1 MKKTFLVSALLLSA
15 TLFAQDLSNTQQ
27 LDSVMLGT
35 KVPIARENS
44 GKIITKITQEQLATA
59 GGISVAT
66 LINEVSGIEI
76 NGSRSNDGQN
86 LGYYVRGARNR
97 QVVIMVDGVQL
108 NDPSQIANDYDLRL
122 VPTETIESIEILKGA
137 SSVLYGSGAATAVI
151 SITTKKSSKKKIAAT
166 FTSVVGTN
174 RSADTD
180 KDYDFEEVTNYA
192 GVNGTLG
199 SFFYDLTF
207 GNRYVNGLSAAAA
220 AEGEDELESD
230 TFNRFNTRALVGYNY
245 KDYIQYS
252 QFFSASRFKAD
263 FDNFDYTDAENQS
276 ITEEIKTGGHFHW
289 KYDKGIYVFN
299 DTFTWI
305 EREINSDFP
314 ARYDTKA
321 YTLDTYVTYEF
332 DLGITALVGLNH
344 SSNSFK
350 SYSVPF
356 GGNDFEQNIDDDEAQ
371 FTIYDPYASLTYVS
385 SFGLDISAGARLNI
399 HSDYGNHVV
408 YNVNPSYRINV
419 GASQVKLLASYSTAY
434 ITPSLFQLHDP
445 LYGNLELEPEE
456 NATLEGGV
464 EYTMGKG
471 FRASVLYFNRD
482 ENNFVDF
489 INIDPVNF
497 VFQYQNTAEGYTA
510 SGVEVEVAKQFGK
523 SVNLSVNYTNTQAD
537 ERFAIRIPE
546 HKANARLGYK
556 FSEKLSV
563 GLAYQYNGERE
574 DVFFNS
580 ESFESEMVTLES
592 YGLLDFNAALNV
604 SKNLKLFMNL
614 NNILDQEYQEVFRF
628 QTRGRNIRGG
638 FTLSF

>member
-1 MKKTFLVSALLLSA
+1 MNKIFLLGAMLLSA
-15 TLFAQDLSNTQQ
+15 TAFAQDLSNTQQ
-27 LDSVMLGT
+27 LDTVMLGT

-44 GKIITKITQEQLATA
+44 GKVITKITQEQLATA
-59 GGISVAT
+59 GGISVAA

-86 LGYYVRGARNR
+86 LGYYVRGGRNR

-137 SSVLYGSGAATAVI
+137 SSVLYGSGAGTAVI
-151 SITTKKSSKKKIAAT
+151 SITTKKASKKKISAT

-174 RSADTD
+174 RAADTD
-180 KDYDFEEVTNYA
+180 KDYDFEEVTNYV

-199 SFFYDLTF
+199 NFFYDLTF
-207 GNRYVNGLSAAAA
+207 GNRYVNGLSATAA

-230 TFNRFNTRALVGYNY
+230 IFNRFNARALVGYNF
-245 KDYIQYS
+245 KDHIQYS
-252 QFFSASRFKAD
+252 QFVSASRFKAD

-289 KYDKGIYVFN
+289 KYDKGIFVFN
-299 DTFTWI
+299 DAFTWI
-305 EREINSDFP
+305 EREITSDFP

-321 YTLDTYVTYEF
+321 YTLDTYMTYEF
-332 DLGITALVGLNH
+332 GSGITALAGLNH
-344 SSNSFK
+344 NSSSFE
-350 SYSVPF
+350 SFSVPF
-356 GGNDFEQNIDDDEAQ
+356 GGTSFEQNIDNDVAE
-371 FTIYDPYASLTYVS
+371 FTIYDPYASVTYVS
-385 SFGLDISAGARLNI
+385 SFGLDVSAGARLNI

-445 LYGNLELEPEE
+445 LYGNIDLQPEE
-456 NATLEGGV
+456 NATIEGGV

-489 INIDPVNF
+489 INIDPENF

-510 SGVEVEVAKQFGK
+510 SGIEVELVKQFGTK
-523 SVNLSVNYTNTQAD
+523 VNLTANYTNTQAD
-537 ERFAIRIPE
+537 ERFALRIPE

-556 FSEKLSV
+556 FSEKLNV
-563 GLAYQYNGERE
+563 GLAYQYNSDRE
-574 DVFFNS
+574 DVFFNNTT
-580 ESFESEMVTLES
+580 FESETVTLES
-592 YGLLDFNAALNV
+592 YGLLGFNAGLNV
-604 SKNLKLFMNL
+604 SRNLKLFMSL
-614 NNILDQEYQEVFRF
+614 NNILDEDYEEVYRF
-628 QTRGRNIRGG
+628 ETQGRNIRGG
-638 FTLSF
+638 FTLTF